1 MSQSPVLPRILVVD
15 DDPGHLESLA
25 LLLKGWGYAVTQ
37 ASRGEQAVALVEEGP
52 FDAVLMDVRMPGM
65 SGVEALTRIK
75 QRNPAVPVLI
85 MTAYSSVDVAVEALK
100 AGAYDYLTKPLD
112 FELARLALERA
123 LDHTRLKEE
132 NATLRAQLP
141 AAFDPGRIIGTSPA
155 LQEALAMAAVAAQS
169 EAVTLV
175 TGESG
180 TGKEL
185 IARAVHANS
194 ARAHKPL
201 ITLNCAALTAS
212 LLESELFGH
221 EKGSFTG
228 ADKRREGRIVQAD
241 HGTLFLDEIGELDA
255 LIQAK
260 LLRMLQQGEV
270 QRVGS
275 DDVLTVDVRVIAAT
289 NRDLE
294 AEVAAGR
301 FRQDL
306 FYRLNVLHI
315 HVPAL
320 RERLEDIPLLAQ
332 HFLERFASKYSKP
345 LKRFTPQA
353 MDALVRHHWPGNIRE
368 LENAIERAVLLAA
381 GEYVGERELPLAL
394 RQASPAATAPA
405 VLPAGHPDPAA
416 PSLAGRPLDEVEKTA
431 ILETLTQ
438 TGGNKSEAARLLG
451 ISRVTL
457 HKKLQAYG
465 VE

>member
-1 MSQSPVLPRILVVD
+1 MTIPRILVVD
-15 DDPGHLESLA
+15 DDLGHLESLA
-25 LLLKGWGYAVTQ
+25 LLLKGWGYAVTP
-37 ASRGEQAVALVEEGP
+37 ATRGEEAAALVEQGP
-52 FDAVLMDVRMPGM
+52 YDAVLMDVRMPGL
-65 SGVEALTRIK
+65 SGVEALARIK

-85 MTAYSSVDVAVEALK
+85 MTAYSTVDVAVEALK

-112 FELARLALERA
+112 FELVRLALDRA
-123 LDHTRLKEE
+123 LDHTRLKKE
-132 NATLRAQLP
+132 NASLRARLP
-141 AAFDPGRIIGTSPA
+141 DAFDPGCIIGVSPA
-155 LQEALAMAAVAAQS
+155 LQEALAMAAVAARS
-169 EAVTLV
+169 EATALV

-194 ARAHKPL
+194 ARARRPL
-201 ITLNCAALTAS
+201 VPLNCAALTAS

-221 EKGSFTG
+221 EKGAFTG
-228 ADKRREGRIVQAD
+228 ADKRREGRILQAD
-241 HGTLFLDEIGELDA
+241 GGTLFLDEIGELDA

-260 LLRMLQQGEV
+260 LLRVLQQGEL
-270 QRVGS
+270 QRLGS
-275 DDVLTVDVRVIAAT
+275 DDVLTVDVRIIAAT

-320 RERLEDIPLLAQ
+320 RERPEDIPLLAQ
-332 HFLERFASKYSKP
+332 HFLDTFAAKYGKS

-353 MDALVRHHWPGNIRE
+353 MDALVRHGWPGNVRE
-368 LENAIERAVLLAA
+368 LENAIERAALLAA
-381 GEYVGERELPLAL
+381 GEYVSERELPLAL
-394 RQASPAATAPA
+394 RQAAAAPLPLQAGADTTPAP
-405 VLPAGHPDPAA
+405 
-416 PSLAGRPLDEVEKTA
+416 PSLAGRTLEDVEKAA
-431 ILETLTQ
+431 ILQTLAQ

-457 HKKLQAYG
+457 HKKLQGYG